1 MTIQDMDYKEAA
13 AELARRAEALG
24 LSIDC
29 AFVPF
34 SQSRNAGEKMPSL
47 NWKVT
52 LKRNGRDIMTTD
64 YMQGC
69 GHCPAHKLS
78 VKEAGGINSIG
89 RADAIAKECETG
101 KTVHPY
107 KIMQSGARI
116 PAPSLADVLFC
127 LCADSDVL
135 NYANFEQW
143 ADNFGY
149 DPDSRKGE
157 AIYRQCLE
165 IALSLRA
172 AIGDNE
178 LSELCQLAA
187 MM

>member
-1 MTIQDMDYKEAA
+1 MIIQDMDYKEAA

-34 SQSRNAGEKMPSL
+34 SQSRNAKEKWQSL
-47 NWKVT
+47 NWRVT
-52 LKRNGRDIMTTD
+52 LKRNGRDILETD
-64 YMQGC
+64 YSQGIA
-69 GHCPAHKLS
+69 HCPAY
-78 VKEAGGINSIG
+78 SIKG
-89 RADAIAKECETG
+89 KYGQANAIAIEIEKG
-101 KTVHPY
+101 
-107 KIMQSGARI
+107 RI
-116 PAPSLADVLFC
+116 AKKAFGDGRYFESRKPIAPPSLADVLSS
-127 LCADSDVL
+127 LCMDSDVL

-143 ADNFGY
+143 AKNFGY

-165 IALSLRA
+165 IALTLRA
-172 AIGDNE
+172 AIGDAD